1 MLASYAPQ
9 QSVPDSGMSTPLFK
23 AQTTRRLRPAP
34 LPSRSLSFYGDDLR
48 PHDFPPR
55 ATSPAGSFYSQSSS
69 SSRSIDSASSSG
81 SRRQPPTPPSLPA
94 NWLARSPRPPV
105 LSIVTP
111 SVTDFAS
118 PPETPVEIPEAE
130 LRRRQLEKA
139 TRLLGESVP
148 LELVFQPRHPLVN
161 AFPDP
166 PPRRSTESPQPGEQ
180 PRPRAALTERR
191 RPAKLARRAS
201 LSLSTF
207 ASKFRTGSHSTNHSR
222 DSSQESASSDHSQ
235 RSPVSANATFR
246 TLPRRGSAALG
257 SPIVFA
263 FPRRSPTRA
272 QTLPPSPPPPMIPIT
287 PHIDSDP
294 DLDLVLDIRSTDPSA
309 HDHDGS
315 THGHGS
321 DEPDAE
327 AEAETTPVREHPRH
341 VYSVSD
347 VLPLPRPRIAPLPTH
362 SPARS
367 ESHPVRPETPFA
379 DYASARPETPFA
391 EYLRPATPFTDLA
404 AEDEPNASVG
414 YLAPTTRKERGQG
427 WSGEWNQPD
436 MRDVIQ
442 RLRALR

>member
-9 QSVPDSGMSTPLFK
+9 QSVYESAMSTPLFK
-23 AQTTRRLRPAP
+23 AQSTRRLRPAP
-34 LPSRSLSFYGDDLR
+34 LPSRSLSSAGFCGDDLR
-48 PHDFPPR
+48 PHDLPPR
-55 ATSPAGSFYSQSSS
+55 TASPAGSFYSQSSS
-69 SSRSIDSASSSG
+69 SSRSLDSASSSG
-81 SRRQPPTPPSLPA
+81 SRRQPPTPPSLPS
-94 NWLARSPRPPV
+94 NWLTRSPRPPV

-111 SVTDFAS
+111 SVADFAS

-148 LELVFQPRHPLVN
+148 LELVFQPRHPLVK

-166 PPRRSTESPQPGEQ
+166 PPRRSTESPQPGE
-180 PRPRAALTERR
+180 PRPRATLTERR
-191 RPAKLARRAS
+191 RPVKLARRAS

-207 ASKFRTGSHSTNHSR
+207 ASKFRTGSRSTNHSR

-235 RSPVSANATFR
+235 RSPASANATFR

-272 QTLPPSPPPPMIPIT
+272 QTLPPSPPPPMTMPIT

-294 DLDLVLDIRSTDPSA
+294 DLDLVLDIRSADPSA

-315 THGHGS
+315 AYGHES
-321 DEPDAE
+321 DEPEAE
-327 AEAETTPVREHPRH
+327 AEATPVREHPRH
-341 VYSVSD
+341 LYSVSD

-367 ESHPVRPETPFA
+367 ESHPARPETPFA

-404 AEDEPNASVG
+404 AEEFSTSAG
-414 YLAPTTRKERGQG
+414 YLAPTSRKERGQG